1 MSKISLSNISNTIN
15 RLTDKVIM
23 TIKRIAA
30 KRSVRSICA
39 LLLVAQCVLLTLLT
53 LANRFNPVYTGL
65 LVLSICV
72 IIDMIPDAFID
83 NDGGNDETEK
93 GPDSK

>member
-1 MSKISLSNISNTIN
+1 MNKISLGSVSNVISQ
-15 RLTDKVIM
+15 LADKVIV
-23 TIKRIAA
+23 TIKHVAA

-39 LLLVAQCVLLTLLT
+39 LLLVAQCVLLVPLT
-53 LANRFNPVYTGL
+53 LVSKFSPIYTGL

-83 NDGGNDETEK
+83 NDGGNDETKER
-93 GPDSK
+93 PNSK